1 MKKDKMIPVFFFSLA
16 LFLVSFVI
24 GYQLMGNKLEPQIS
38 RINQEKEDTQ
48 DYSDLQILKED
59 IRISPNTFIEE
70 RIHHTACDHVITKV
84 NAATEE
90 FVNMNK
96 DEIVDYLEENY
107 PNKKLIS
114 FSSSKITLGITKN
127 HLCENHYI
135 VGEKDDLIA
144 IFKVN
149 ENGER
154 VLENV
159 LIDHPISILMEID
172 QQKLIEG
179 IVVDSED
186 ELSEVLEN
194 FIS

>member
-16 LFLVSFVI
+16 LFLISFVI

-149 ENGER
+149 ENGQR

-159 LIDHPISILMEID
+159 LIDHPISILMEVD

>member
-1 MKKDKMIPVFFFSLA
+1 MKKDKMIPIFFFSLA
-16 LFLVSFVI
+16 LFLISFVI

-149 ENGER
+149 ENGEK

-159 LIDHPISILMEID
+159 LIDHPISILMEVD

>member
-1 MKKDKMIPVFFFSLA
+1 MKKGKVTPVFFFSLI
-16 LFLVSFVI
+16 LFLMSFVI

-38 RINQEKEDTQ
+38 QIKQEEENTTDH
-48 DYSDLQILKED
+48 SDLQILKED

-70 RIHHTACDHVITKV
+70 RIHHTACNHVITKV
-84 NAATEE
+84 NEANDE
-90 FVNMNK
+90 FVNMNRS
-96 DEIVDYLEENY
+96 EFIDYLEGNY

-114 FSSSKITLGITKN
+114 FSSSNITLGTTKN

-135 VGEKDDLIA
+135 VGEKDGSIA
-144 IFKVN
+144 IFKIN

-154 VLENV
+154 VLEN
-159 LIDHPISILMEID
+159 IFTDHSISLLMEID
-172 QQKLIEG
+172 QEKLIEG
-179 IVVDSED
+179 IVVDNED